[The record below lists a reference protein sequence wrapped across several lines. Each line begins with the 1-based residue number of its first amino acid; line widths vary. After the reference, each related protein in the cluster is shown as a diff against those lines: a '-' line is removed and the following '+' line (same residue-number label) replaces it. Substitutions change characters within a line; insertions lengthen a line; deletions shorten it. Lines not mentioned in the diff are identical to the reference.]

1 MKIGSHVG
9 NSGDLMLKGSVLE
22 ALSYGENCFMVY
34 MGAPQNTFRK
44 PVHLMNIKDFQEILY
59 GHDINIEDVIVHAPY
74 IVNLGQVDEEK
85 HSFGVKF
92 LTEEVNRIG
101 QCGMRYMVLHPGAYT
116 KATLEQGLNQ
126 IVKGVNQILYNTEYS
141 GVTILLETM
150 AGKGTECGK
159 TFEELA
165 YIIDNVIDPSRI
177 GVCLDTCHIH
187 DAGYD
192 LVNDY
197 EGVIQEFDE
206 KIGLQFLK
214 AIHVNDSKNI
224 RGSHKDR
231 HENFGFGFIGFTTL
245 LKVINDER
253 FKDIPKI
260 LETPYIPSVKY
271 SDESYAPYKE
281 EIEMIKKGVFDE
293 NLKVKILKNNE

>member
-9 NSGDLMLKGSVLE
+9 NSGLLMLKGSVLE

-44 PVHLMNIKDFQEILY
+44 STKEMNITDFQEIVK
-59 GHDINIEDVIVHAPY
+59 GHNINIEDVIVHAPY

-85 HSFGVKF
+85 HSFGVRF
-92 LTEEVNRIG
+92 LIEEVKKINE
-101 QCGMRYMVLHPGAYT
+101 CGMKYMVLHPGAYT
-116 KATLEQGLNQ
+116 KATLEQGLDQ
-126 IVKGVNQILYNTEYS
+126 IVKGVNLILYHTQNTNVS
-141 GVTILLETM
+141 ILLETM
-150 AGKGTECGK
+150 AGKGTECGR

-165 YIIDNVIDPSRI
+165 YIINNVIDKTRI
-177 GVCLDTCHIH
+177 GVCLDTCHVH

-197 EGVIQEFDE
+197 EGVIKSFSET
-206 KIGLQFLK
+206 IGLPYLK
-214 AIHVNDSKNI
+214 AIHINDSKNP
-224 RGSHKDR
+224 RGAKKDR
-231 HENFGFGFIGFTTL
+231 HENIGFGYIGFDTL

-260 LETPYIPSVKY
+260 LETPYIPSNKY
-271 SDESYAPYKE
+271 CDESYPPYKE
-281 EIEMIKKGVFDE
+281 EILMIKNQVFDPD
-293 NLKVKILKNNE
+293 LKDKIINNNE

>member
-22 ALSYGENCFMVY
+22 ALSYKANCFMVY

-44 PVHLMNIKDFQEILY
+44 PVHLMNIADFQEILY

-74 IVNLGQVDEEK
+74 IVNLGQIDEEK

-92 LTEEVNRIG
+92 LTEEIKRIAK
-101 QCGMRYMVLHPGAYT
+101 CGMRYMVLHPGAYT

-126 IVKGVNQILYNTEYS
+126 IVKGINLLLYKTE
-141 GVTILLETM
+141 GTNVTILLETM
-150 AGKGTECGK
+150 AGKGTECGR
-159 TFEELA
+159 TFDEIA
-165 YIIDNVIDPSRI
+165 YIINNVIDQTRI

-197 EGVIQEFDE
+197 EGVIKEFDD
-206 KIGLQFLK
+206 KIGLEFLK
-214 AIHVNDSKNI
+214 AIHVNDSKNV

-231 HENFGFGFIGFTTL
+231 HENIGFGFIGFNTL

-253 FKDIPKI
+253 FKNIPKI
-260 LETPYIPSVKY
+260 LETPYIPSVNNL
-271 SDESYAPYKE
+271 DESYPPYKE
-281 EIEMIKKGVFDE
+281 EIEMIKSGKFDE
-293 NLKVKILKNNE
+293 NLKDKILKNNE